1 MAALNRV
8 ILIGNLT
15 QEPELRYTPG
25 GIPVTS
31 FTLAVSR
38 PYTSAEGERATDFIP
53 IVTWRKQAERC
64 SDYLTKG
71 SQIAVDGRL
80 QVRSYE
86 DRDGIKRIKSEVV
99 AWRIVFLQRLKK
111 KPVEEVIEEPV
122 IEEPVENEINRVPL
136 SEEEIKEENQS
147 FGG

>member
-15 QEPELRYTPG
+15 QEPELRYTPA

-122 IEEPVENEINRVPL
+122 ENEINRVPL

>member
-25 GIPVTS
+25 GIPVAS

-86 DRDGIKRIKSEVV
+86 DRDGIRRIKSEVV

-111 KPVEEVIEEPV
+111 KPAEEV

-136 SEEEIKEENQS
+136 SEEEIKEEDQS